1 MATVNKASPRSE
13 FDALKGRFEA
23 LCAAGGMSPGG
34 RALFEA
40 LLMLFGL
47 LMAVFMERNTPKGSG
62 NSGLPSSKAEPD
74 ATARRRPGA
83 KGKGPTDRAAGEGPT
98 RLLVERRTAPVTAC
112 RACGR
117 DLRRVAPTGHERR
130 VLVDIVFETR
140 ETTVEAEFKTC
151 PRCRTETRGAFPDDM
166 PAPLRYGHGVVA
178 FATHL
183 LAAQMV
189 PLKRTAQTLKAL
201 TGRAVAE
208 ATLLA
213 WPMRLHHAPADREAA
228 AVERL
233 PAMPAPHADE
243 TGLRIDRQGHWP
255 HTVGAGGLTVK
266 FVHRRRGRA
275 AIDAIGVI
283 PRHGGVLV
291 HDRPATSPTAT
302 ATTPCAA
309 PTCCA
314 TSPSSRTPTATPGP
328 NAWPDS
334 CAKPAAR
341 SANTTPRPSTKPP
354 SRPCAS
360 ATEPSSPKPGGNS
373 PKPPNGPTGSAGA
386 SPKPTP
392 GTSTRRRPNTK
403 PGCSASP
410 ATPTSPSPTTA
421 PSATSALRWSRFVGQ
436 SEGGTKVYS
445 EGFCALDERNLPT
458 RTDDVNGIV
467 EASVVVV

>member
-98 RLLVERRTAPVTAC
+98 RLVV
-112 RACGR
+112 
-117 DLRRVAPTGHERR
+117 ERR

-201 TGRAVAE
+201 TERAVAE
-208 ATLLA
+208 ATLLV
-213 WPMRLHHAPADREAA
+213 WPMRLHHAPAGREAA
-228 AVERL
+228 AVECL

-283 PRHGGVLV
+283 PRYGGVLV
-291 HDRPATSPTAT
+291 HDRWASHFAHRNCDH
-302 ATTPCAA
+302 ALCGAHLLRDLA
-309 PTCCA
+309 FVEDAHGHAWAKRVARLLRETC
-314 TSPSSRTPTATPGP
+314 RKVREH
-328 NAWPDS
+328 D
-334 CAKPAAR
+334 AK
-341 SANTTPRPSTKPP
+341 
-354 SRPCAS
+354 
-360 ATEPSSPKPGGNS
+360 
-373 PKPPNGPTGSAGA
+373 
-386 SPKPTP
+386 
-392 GTSTRRRPNTK
+392 
-403 PGCSASP
+403 
-410 ATPTSPSPTTA
+410 
-421 PSATSALRWSRFVGQ
+421 
-436 SEGGTKVYS
+436 
-445 EGFCALDERNLPT
+445 ALDEAAFKAVRKRYRTILTQAGRELPETPERADGQRGRIAKTDAGNLHEAPAKHEAGVLRFARDPDVPFT
-458 RTDDVNGIV
+458 NNRAERDIRMAKVKQRVSGSFRTPRHA
-467 EASVVVV
+467 EAHCRISSHLQSMAHQGCNPLAAIH